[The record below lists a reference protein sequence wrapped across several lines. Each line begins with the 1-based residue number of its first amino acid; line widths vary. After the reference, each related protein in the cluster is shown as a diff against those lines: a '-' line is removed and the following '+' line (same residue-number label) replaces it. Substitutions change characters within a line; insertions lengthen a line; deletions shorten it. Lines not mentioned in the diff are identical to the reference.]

1 MSHPYTPGRAY
12 ELGYGDRM
20 QGKCMDG
27 NVMQSE
33 DKDIFK
39 EEYVRGW
46 NDANAR
52 VFDES
57 RKKMESK
64 PMPDGWSNGSGK
76 FTLKG

>member
-1 MSHPYTPGRAY
+1 
-12 ELGYGDRM
+12 
-20 QGKCMDG
+20 
-27 NVMQSE
+27 
-33 DKDIFK
+33 
-39 EEYVRGW
+39 VRGW

-64 PMPDGWSNGSGK
+64 PMPDGWSNGSGM

>member
-1 MSHPYTPGRAY
+1 
-12 ELGYGDRM
+12 M
-20 QGKCMDG
+20 QGKGMDSK
-27 NVMQSE
+27 VMHSE
-33 DKDIFK
+33 DNAIFK
-39 EEYVRGW
+39 EEYMRGW